1 MSRTYRQ
8 GRFSNKKRDGTK
20 NSDFL
25 YTHDSKEDREGL
37 QDSFREEEKQYFEK
51 FGEVKYNQQPK
62 SRGWKTH

>member
-8 GRFSNKKRDGTK
+8 GKFSDKKRDGVK
-20 NSDFL
+20 NNDF
-25 YTHDSKEDREGL
+25 YFRHDSTEDREGL
-37 QDSFREEEKQYFEK
+37 NDSFRDEEKQYFEK